1 MREILSFNLFQVEE
15 ILVVK
20 KKKFN
25 ESMVTKSLLTG
36 WIDKIA
42 VPVSYDGNRT
52 FVGALDFEL
61 AKESLCPADSDIII
75 YQHLEKRYRKSY
87 RGYNNCFYSAHYA
100 TPVDKKIFLEVLPK
114 LTSISL
120 DSAYYSFDEDYV
132 KQSKTIHYTTK
143 RGSKIVLDVK
153 SITPSDEVAA
163 QCFLNWVVR
172 NSYRYSQSMEE
183 KHPLL
188 GAVVRK
194 NSKVYDSG
202 SKLFHSKPFLNASG
216 RKLLLSEPISLQWW
230 SKERLLKYYSSRLP
244 GAKCLADIADFGD
257 LALPNIEQVEKE
269 IEQAIK
275 KELEEKEALFK
286 EKNKKSAC
294 LLM

>member
-87 RGYNNCFYSAHYA
+87 RGYNIA
-100 TPVDKKIFLEVLPK
+100 
-114 LTSISL
+114 SIL
-120 DSAYYSFDEDYV
+120 RII
-132 KQSKTIHYTTK
+132 Q
-143 RGSKIVLDVK
+143 R
-153 SITPSDEVAA
+153 
-163 QCFLNWVVR
+163 Q
-172 NSYRYSQSMEE
+172 
-183 KHPLL
+183 
-188 GAVVRK
+188 
-194 NSKVYDSG
+194 
-202 SKLFHSKPFLNASG
+202 
-216 RKLLLSEPISLQWW
+216 
-230 SKERLLKYYSSRLP
+230 
-244 GAKCLADIADFGD
+244 
-257 LALPNIEQVEKE
+257 
-269 IEQAIK
+269 
-275 KELEEKEALFK
+275 
-286 EKNKKSAC
+286 
-294 LLM
+294 